1 MARSFCRL
9 WLVHVLLMTYT
20 DDEEEEEECLPIVE
34 AAAQTKLLM
43 ID

>member
-1 MARSFCRL
+1 
-9 WLVHVLLMTYT
+9 MTYT